1 MELAACLALGNLAA
15 DNKENS
21 WAVVAAGAIPLLL
34 EGMDMAEIKKSQKNR
49 GVRSH
54 SATFRGH
61 GHGRKSQTVRA
72 LVLFK
77 NTKYLQSATQNL
89 LQNKMRHPLTF

>member
-34 EGMDMAEIKKSQKNR
+34 EGMDMAEIKKSQIKSWGKEPFRYFSRAWTWQKVSNR
-49 GVRSH
+49 
-54 SATFRGH
+54 
-61 GHGRKSQTVRA
+61 
-72 LVLFK
+72 
-77 NTKYLQSATQNL
+77 QS
-89 LQNKMRHPLTF
+89 PSFI